1 MKALQEWKQKA
12 HEEVEDAVTSRV
24 NEWSTTILA
33 AAVLYQE
40 SDAGTKPAVRKITNE
55 LFEIS
60 GCW

>member
-12 HEEVEDAVTSRV
+12 HEEVEDAFTSGV
-24 NEWSTTILA
+24 NEWRTTILA